1 MDNLTPLEM
10 LRLHRSFY
18 DRGLEPEEALEQ
30 VGLSDR
36 GRTVIR
42 KLSGGQ
48 RRRIGVALAVINDPT
63 LVFLDEPTTGLDP
76 GARRRVWEF
85 VEALRE
91 RGRSVVLTTHYMDE
105 AERLSDRVAVL
116 SDGLIIACGTPAE
129 LIGGSGVGYSIH
141 LGLQMSGAEARAL
154 LSGIFPAARFEEH
167 ETVLTTHDLEADLPR
182 LCSVLKDHGQHMEA
196 LEVHRPSLDD
206 VFHHL
211 TGTEGRD
218 G

>member
-1 MDNLTPLEM
+1 MGGSPGDREVKQAIGVLLQDSQPMDNLTPLEM

-48 RRRIGVALAVINDPT
+48 RRRIGVALAVINDPE

-91 RGRSVVLTTHYMDE
+91 RGRSVVRAQD
-105 AERLSDRVAVL
+105 VL
-116 SDGLIIACGTPAE
+116 
-129 LIGGSGVGYSIH
+129 
-141 LGLQMSGAEARAL
+141 
-154 LSGIFPAARFEEH
+154 
-167 ETVLTTHDLEADLPR
+167 
-182 LCSVLKDHGQHMEA
+182 
-196 LEVHRPSLDD
+196 
-206 VFHHL
+206 
-211 TGTEGRD
+211 
-218 G
+218 